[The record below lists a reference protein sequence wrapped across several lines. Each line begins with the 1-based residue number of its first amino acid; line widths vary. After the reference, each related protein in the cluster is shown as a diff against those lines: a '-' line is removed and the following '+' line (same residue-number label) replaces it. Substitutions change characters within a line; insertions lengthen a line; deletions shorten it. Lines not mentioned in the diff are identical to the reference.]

1 MSSIATSYFI
11 YYRTVADP
19 ADVRRVVG
27 ELQRMLAV
35 EAGVRGRLMR
45 RADDASTWMEIYES
59 VADAEAFE
67 RLEAAVVERS
77 GFARLLAADGRRQVE
92 RFVAA

>member
-1 MSSIATSYFI
+1 MSSITTSYFI

-19 ADVRRVVG
+19 AEVRRVVG

-45 RADDASTWMEIYES
+45 RADEASTWMEIYES
-59 VADAEAFE
+59 VVDAEAFE
-67 RLEAAVVERS
+67 RLEAAVVRRS
-77 GFARLLAADGRRQVE
+77 GFARLLAADGRRHVE